1 MSHTNNQAKFT
12 ATPTQTYMKKVFP
25 FNRTKEC
32 IQLEVFI
39 FLFGKSV
46 FEIM

>member
-1 MSHTNNQAKFT
+1 MSYTENQTKFI
-12 ATPTQTYMKKVFP
+12 ATPTQTYTKKAFP